1 MRSINHQVDIAREH
15 IRFADRAAA
24 FPITTVAMP
33 PAMTLPPSSWSAHPL
48 HRVSIVSLKN
58 ARQRY
63 TEASIAYREFLG
75 DRELERARKLTEQVL
90 RHARA
95 LDHMLDPFTRV
106 LAALRTKYAEH
117 SVAREHHHAHCAHHR
132 LSCRKRFGKAG
143 LLDDPDEAALQ
154 QLASFMLRHA
164 ERYVV
169 LLSRQATGKTRAL
182 AERLLSSV
190 PASPDAESWPDIN
203 IAKLLDHLM
212 MLCNAGE
219 QVLDAWL
226 PSRPRQRLNSSGL
239 CRACRTDSRSRPS
252 SRRS

>member
-106 LAALRTKYAEH
+106 LAALRTKYAER
-117 SVAREHHHAHCAHHR
+117 SVAREHPHAPTALIIVSR
-132 LSCRKRFGKAG
+132 AG
-143 LLDDPDEAALQ
+143 SDSVRWGFWTTP
-154 QLASFMLRHA
+154 
-164 ERYVV
+164 
-169 LLSRQATGKTRAL
+169 TR
-182 AERLLSSV
+182 RRCSS
-190 PASPDAESWPDIN
+190 W
-203 IAKLLDHLM
+203 
-212 MLCNAGE
+212 
-219 QVLDAWL
+219 
-226 PSRPRQRLNSSGL
+226 
-239 CRACRTDSRSRPS
+239 
-252 SRRS
+252 RRSCCATPNATSCCCLAKRPARLVRWQSAC